1 MFKFLCILSLGV
13 AMGYGYGW
21 KDAHQHDK
29 NIAER
34 TLDLIGGESR
44 NLVSG
49 DVDAAMRAAEK
60 K

>member
-13 AMGYGYGW
+13 ALGYSYGW
-21 KDAHQHDK
+21 KDAHNHDK

-34 TLDLIGGESR
+34 ALDTIGGESR
-44 NLVSG
+44 NLVGS
-49 DVDAAMRAAEK
+49 DVDATMRAAEK

>member
-21 KDAHQHDK
+21 KDAHIHDK

-49 DVDAAMRAAEK
+49 DIDAAMRAAEK
-60 K
+60 R

>member
-21 KDAHQHDK
+21 KDAHAHDK

-34 TLDLIGGESR
+34 TLDMIGGESR
-44 NLVSG
+44 EFVKG
-49 DVDAAMRAAEK
+49 DVDATMRAVERR
-60 K
+60 